1 MSETTRAAERLGED
15 ARRAAEEELAPLAE
29 ALTETFAEVGR
40 SITEE
45 LEQAARRGRLTMQ
58 GLVDDVLAD
67 LARLAAE
74 ELVREPLE
82 RALGSV
88 VNAAF
93 GTDASFARSDAQQA
107 GRIVGAAGKAA
118 RNG

>member
-15 ARRAAEEELAPLAE
+15 ARRAAEAELTPLAD
-29 ALTETFAEVGR
+29 ALTETFAEVAR

-45 LEQAARRGRLTMQ
+45 LEQAARRGRLTIQ

-67 LARLAAE
+67 LARLATE

-82 RALGSV
+82 RALGNV
-88 VNAAF
+88 VGAAF
-93 GTDASFARSDAQQA
+93 GTDASFARSDAQA
-107 GRIVGAAGKAA
+107 ASRIIGAAGKAA

>member
-1 MSETTRAAERLGED
+1 MSETERSAAQRGEE
-15 ARRAAEEELAPLAE
+15 ARRAAEAELAPLAE

-45 LEQAARRGRLTMQ
+45 LEQAARHGRLTMA

-74 ELVREPLE
+74 ELVRQPIEQ
-82 RALGSV
+82 ALSG
-88 VNAAF
+88 ALRGAF
-93 GTDASFARSDAQQA
+93 GTDAGFPRSSSQAA
-107 GRIVGAAGKAA
+107 GRALGATSKGA